1 MFKTHPLSV
10 FQYSSTPAAR
20 HALARWGKQPQAH
33 WTPLPQREDGSWN
46 GSVAD
51 TIQQLYALWLVNPV
65 PDETAQ
71 KGMRWL
77 LEFHLP
83 PMRTLDPDR
92 VSYDN
97 LFFAMGRGD
106 APRLRKLSGV
116 PFNAGCSGFV
126 KTGAALFL
134 AAGFGMAAE
143 DRVKNALATLERIP
157 ARRQGWW
164 CSASCGANLFQAGA
178 AYPDFAHGDAMRLAL
193 EYLGERQSRNG
204 TWSGGIPFY
213 ATFNALSRLD
223 QPLAARQFERALP
236 KVLSSQLPDGGWGH
250 SDRELKTYLVLDAIE
265 RAGIVIRQ

>member
-1 MFKTHPLSV
+1 MFKTNPLTI
-10 FQYSSTPAAR
+10 FQNSSTPIAR
-20 HALARWGKQPQAH
+20 HALSRWARQPQPP
-33 WTPLPQREDGSWN
+33 WDPPPQRADGSWN

-51 TIQQLYALWLVNPV
+51 TIQQLYWLWLANPI
-65 PDETAQ
+65 PDEAAQ

-77 LEFHLP
+77 LENHLP

-116 PFNAGCSGFV
+116 PFNEGCSGFV

-134 AAGFGMAAE
+134 ASGFGMADE
-143 DRVKNALATLERIP
+143 ERVTKALATIERIP

-164 CSASCGANLFQAGA
+164 CSPSCGANLFQAGA
-178 AYPDFAHGDAMRLAL
+178 AYPDFARGEAMNLAL
-193 EYLGERQSRNG
+193 GYLAERQSKNG

-213 ATFNALSRLD
+213 ATFNALSRLE
-223 QPLAARQFERALP
+223 QPQAARLFERALP
-236 KVLSSQLPDGGWGH
+236 KVLSSQLPDGGWSR
-250 SDRELKTYLVLDAIE
+250 SDSELKTYLVLDAFE
-265 RAGIVIRQ
+265 RTGMAIRL